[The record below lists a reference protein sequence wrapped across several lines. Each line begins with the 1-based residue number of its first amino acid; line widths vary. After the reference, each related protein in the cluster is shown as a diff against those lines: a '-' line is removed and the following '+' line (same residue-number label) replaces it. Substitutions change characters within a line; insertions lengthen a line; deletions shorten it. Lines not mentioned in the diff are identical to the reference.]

1 MSVKIDSLFIIT
13 NIFLRRVPFNN
24 LQGLLMK
31 SCLSSNKATVGW
43 FNEDFA
49 CTYCNINSKIPVPI
63 GYWMIALNITDMT
76 QFTKIT
82 WKIEFVNMEI
92 ETAVTW

>member
-1 MSVKIDSLFIIT
+1 
-13 NIFLRRVPFNN
+13 
-24 LQGLLMK
+24 
-31 SCLSSNKATVGW
+31 
-43 FNEDFA
+43 
-49 CTYCNINSKIPVPI
+49 
-63 GYWMIALNITDMT
+63 MIALNITDMT